1 MAKRLTAVFCIVF
14 ILLSLSVAVYS
25 EGIQEV
31 NIRQM
36 YLYTDAMHT
45 YVEMNGADGQP
56 VSEPEA
62 KGIYASLDTDKL
74 SVKKIQSFTD
84 SGEGM
89 AYIFMIDISGSLS
102 SSQFRQLKNAT
113 KTWAEK
119 MGEKDRLAILTFGD
133 EAKVI
138 QDFTNDVGAVRASL
152 DGISNNDGRTKLF
165 GGIEEALKL
174 ASRNDADL
182 PKRKAIILLTDGV
195 NDYAGGIDEAT
206 ALQMAKETLIPV
218 YSIWTPGLKRGVG
231 EAFLNTLSD
240 TTNGTIYNLSKK
252 DIDSI
257 YTTAYEQFQ
266 KAFVVDFS
274 YSAGKADGNTHQ
286 LKITVRYG
294 DKEASDDTECVL
306 KKPTSTLATVPINT
320 VSAESEG
327 GENTMSPIILISII
341 VVALVLIALI
351 IFVFAMLNRKPK
363 EVVRSN
369 RTAYPQ
375 YTPENANI
383 PRNETASAP
392 VVQQQNIS
400 GGIAFTMHEIGGQ
413 DIKSGCVNDTL
424 IVGRRSDCGLVI
436 QDSQISG
443 QHCKLIGVDG
453 TLAIEDMGSTNGTIV
468 NGMTVPGR
476 TKLSSGD
483 LILLGNKEYR
493 ITF

>member
-1 MAKRLTAVFCIVF
+1 MAKRLTAVFCAVF
-14 ILLSLSVAVYS
+14 TLLSLSVAYA

-56 VSEPEA
+56 VTDPEA
-62 KGIYASLDTDKL
+62 KGIYASLDTDRL
-74 SVKKIQSFTD
+74 SVKKIQSFAD

-89 AYIFMIDISGSLS
+89 AYIFMIDISGSLN
-102 SSQFRQLKNAT
+102 SSQFKKLKNAT
-113 KTWAEK
+113 NTWAEK
-119 MGEKDRLAILTFGD
+119 MGEKDRLAILTFGE

-138 QDFTNDVGAVRASL
+138 QDFTGDIGAIRASL
-152 DGISNNDGRTKLF
+152 DSILNNDGRTKLY

-195 NDYAGGIDEAT
+195 NDYAGGIDEAA
-206 ALQMAKETLIPV
+206 ALQMAKEALIPV
-218 YSIWTPGLKRGVG
+218 YSIWTPGRQRGVG
-231 EAFLNTLSD
+231 EAFLNTLSG
-240 TTNGTIYNLSKK
+240 TTNGTIYDLSKK

-257 YTTAYEQFQ
+257 YTSAYEQFQ

-274 YSAGKADGNTHQ
+274 YPAAKADGNTHQ
-286 LKITVRYG
+286 LKVTVRYG

-306 KKPTSTLATVPINT
+306 KKPTSTLAAVPINT

-363 EVVRSN
+363 EVVRSTG
-369 RTAYPQ
+369 TAYPQ

-383 PRNETASAP
+383 PMNEPSP
-392 VVQQQNIS
+392 VKSVQPQSNG
-400 GGIAFTMHEIGGQ
+400 GGIAFTMYEIGGQ
-413 DIKSGCVNDTL
+413 DVKSGRVCDTL
-424 IVGRRSDCGLVI
+424 IIGRRSDCGLVI
-436 QDSQISG
+436 QDSQISS
-443 QHCKLIGVDG
+443 QHCRLINQDG
-453 TLAIEDMGSTNGTIV
+453 TIAIEDMGSTNGTIV

-476 TKLSSGD
+476 TRLSSGD
-483 LILLGNKEYR
+483 LILLGSKEYR